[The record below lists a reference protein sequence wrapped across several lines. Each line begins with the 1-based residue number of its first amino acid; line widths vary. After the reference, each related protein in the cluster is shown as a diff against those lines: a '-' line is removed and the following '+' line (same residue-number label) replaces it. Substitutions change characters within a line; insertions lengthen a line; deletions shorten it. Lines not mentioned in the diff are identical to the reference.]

1 MENPMNRLITL
12 ALVLFVF
19 TQPVFAERDK
29 KGEHMDRFTKELQLN
44 DDQVDPVK
52 DILKEQR
59 QKHLAIREQVKPQME
74 AIHEETKQRLSTVLD
89 SDQLQQFE
97 KMTNKWHERMK
108 NKFDHHKSR
117 SNKGYPID
125 GHDYT
130 DIHP

>member
-19 TQPVFAERDK
+19 TQPVFADRDK
-29 KGEHMDRFTKELQLN
+29 KGDHIDRLIKELQLN

-89 SDQLQQFE
+89 SDQLQRFE
-97 KMTNKWHERMK
+97 EFINKKHERMK
-108 NKFDHHKSR
+108 NKYGHH
-117 SNKGYPID
+117 
-125 GHDYT
+125 
-130 DIHP
+130 